1 MEQKIIDGKVYF
13 VGDGGYLGNLE
24 VRKMPKSW
32 REAGITREEIWKKG
46 KEGNIIIDEER
57 KRKEQIRD
65 KEGYEYYKTLTNEE
79 LKKLFDEEYKRF
91 YKAIKPLLEPS
102 VSTKQV
108 DLALFFIKGQ
118 IQKLR
123 DIYRAMIDKGITP
136 SLEFNLG
143 SLDNLEKSIFKKV
156 GKGLKKG
163 VKAVGKGVSK
173 GVKSVGKITGK
184 VVKNPLA
191 LATATY
197 FGLPMLSSTVLPAV
211 GSVGKTLL
219 SKMGSTSTGLWWVK
233 QGKKIFRVF
242 KSPSKKTITQ
252 EIKEDNPAYKDL
264 ISQLPD
270 GVIPNSEVS
279 KKIEE
284 KIGAKIPF
292 PIPSGLPV
300 EDVKKLQENEP
311 EAEPMTEEYQPDKV
325 VEVSKD
331 AEVSVKKPVDTGNI
345 LPYVAGAGLIITML

>member
-13 VGDGGYLGNLE
+13 VGDGGYLGDLE
-24 VRKMPKSW
+24 ARKMPKSW
-32 REAGITREEIWKKG
+32 REKGMTREEIWEKG
-46 KEGNIIIDEER
+46 RKGTIILEEER
-57 KRKEQIRD
+57 KKKEEIRK

-79 LKKLFDEEYKRF
+79 LKELFDKEYQRF
-91 YKAIKPLLEPS
+91 YKAIKPLLNPS
-102 VSTKQV
+102 VGTHQL

-123 DIYRAMIDKGITP
+123 DIYKAMLDKGITP
-136 SLEFNLG
+136 SLDVNLG
-143 SLDNLEKSIFKKV
+143 SLDNLEKSIFKKAGKVIKKGTKAV
-156 GKGLKKG
+156 GKG
-163 VKAVGKGVSK
+163 VKAVGKVA
-173 GVKSVGKITGK
+173 GK

-197 FGLPMLSSTVLPAV
+197 FGLPMLSTTVLPAV

-219 SKMGSTSTGLWWVK
+219 SKMGSSSTGIWWVK

-264 ISQLPD
+264 ITMLPD
-270 GVIPNSEVS
+270 GVLPNSEVS

-284 KIGAKIPF
+284 KIGTKIPF

-300 EDVKKLQENEP
+300 EDVKKLKENVP

-331 AEVSVKKPVDTGNI
+331 ADVSVKKPVEVGNV